1 MTCARQRLPCSIGG
15 MMISAGIDIGSRTVK
30 LALASEGE
38 VILSRKVMNTHN
50 PLETCIQLLDGVEYD
65 SLTATGYGRH
75 LISNYLP
82 CSVVSEIKA
91 FAAGARYFNPD
102 CKAILDIGGQDTK
115 AITLDD
121 SGNVKKFEMND
132 KCSAGTGRFLEIM
145 ATALGFKL
153 EEFAAAAISAERYE
167 EVNST
172 CTVFAESE
180 VISLVTRGVP
190 RNEIAL
196 GIHRSIASRSISL
209 LKRVQVQGNIFFAG
223 GVAFN
228 RCMRMLVEEGMCCGV
243 FIPDDP
249 QITGAAGCALIN
261 SR

>member
-1 MTCARQRLPCSIGG
+1 
-15 MMISAGIDIGSRTVK
+15 MISAGLDIGSRTVK
-30 LALASEGE
+30 LVLAQDGSI
-38 VILSRKVMNTHN
+38 ILTRKILNSHN
-50 PLETCIQLLDGVEYD
+50 PLETCMQLLDGVEYD

-75 LISNYLP
+75 LISNYIP
-82 CSVVSEIKA
+82 CNVISEIKA
-91 FAAGARYFNPD
+91 FAGGARYFCPG
-102 CKAILDIGGQDTK
+102 CSAILDIGGQDTK
-115 AITLDD
+115 AVTLDD
-121 SGNVKKFEMND
+121 RGSVKKFEMND

-145 ATALGFKL
+145 ATALGLKL
-153 EEFAAAAISAERYE
+153 EDFASAAISAGRYE

-196 GIHRSIASRSISL
+196 GIHRSIASRSVSL
-209 LKRVQVQGNIFFAG
+209 LKRVQVQGDLFFAG

-228 RCMRMLVEEGMCCGV
+228 RCMRMLIEEWTGCSV

-249 QITGAAGCALIN
+249 QITGAAGCALLN
-261 SR
+261 CR